1 LRRRGRKARSDA
13 AAALGNLA
21 VHVEARGAILAAPG
35 LGAGLAAMIMAGDD
49 KQAGEAACC
58 LQACPLSTG

>member
-1 LRRRGRKARSDA
+1 M
-13 AAALGNLA
+13 
-21 VHVEARGAILAAPG
+21 HVEARAAILAAPG

-58 LQACPLSTG
+58 LQARLARLRARASGGSRG